1 MLPSTA
7 RLWRGGATGPNGSL
21 WCAPPLMPSTGFM
34 QAYVGGALAP
44 LYEMNFLW
52 VYISVPPSAV
62 DLACWLSP
70 PTVQGAVA
78 AGLWA
83 ATGPQSRRRSA
94 AGSLLLA
101 LVGGTFTGA
110 YLMWEF
116 FPNQPLLQV
125 GSLAYTACQCCLGKE

>member
-1 MLPSTA
+1 M
-7 RLWRGGATGPNGSL
+7 
-21 WCAPPLMPSTGFM
+21 
-34 QAYVGGALAP
+34 
-44 LYEMNFLW
+44 
-52 VYISVPPSAV
+52 
-62 DLACWLSP
+62 
-70 PTVQGAVA
+70 QGAVA

-125 GSLAYTACQCCLGKE
+125 GPLNAAVSNTGQDATAQVHDSVCWPGLTNS

>member
-1 MLPSTA
+1 MA
-7 RLWRGGATGPNGSL
+7 H
-21 WCAPPLMPSTGFM
+21 C
-34 QAYVGGALAP
+34 GALP
-44 LYEMNFLW
+44 LSY
-52 VYISVPPSAV
+52 PPQALPRHVLDVVSLSSTLCEVFFYVLILRYPLSSV

-70 PTVQGAVA
+70 LSMQGAVA

-125 GSLAYTACQCCLGKE
+125 RPVTAAVSDTDQNTTA

>member
-1 MLPSTA
+1 M
-7 RLWRGGATGPNGSL
+7 
-21 WCAPPLMPSTGFM
+21 
-34 QAYVGGALAP
+34 
-44 LYEMNFLW
+44 
-52 VYISVPPSAV
+52 
-62 DLACWLSP
+62 
-70 PTVQGAVA
+70 A

-125 GSLAYTACQCCLGKE
+125 RPVTAAVSDTDQNTTA